1 MHKLIAEMNVS
12 EMPAIRK
19 KLKVD
24 MCIEKNMT
32 HRGSMGDEWVFS
44 VCSFSSTLYT
54 VCGWHLTATNTSL

>member
-24 MCIEKNMT
+24 MCIEKNSDSQ
-32 HRGSMGDEWVFS
+32 RIYEGWVGLFS
-44 VCSFSSTLYT
+44 L
-54 VCGWHLTATNTSL
+54 